1 MLIEQI
7 IHQVWVGSKK
17 IPPNLLK
24 ASKSWKKYNPDYKHL
39 IHQDKDCIDLISK
52 HYPQYLDIYEG
63 LLLPVQKADLFRYI
77 AVYHYGGIYADMDTS
92 AVKPLSDLIRVED
105 QCIVGRDDDKKIKGR
120 KKIEYLQW
128 FFAAKKKHPIFKE
141 VLNVIAERYQEKP
154 CTVDLVS
161 KDNYTYWLT
170 GPLAFT
176 MGIIRFLRK
185 KDIVNTI
192 TLRDKCYFGNY
203 EVYYNKKCLDKAV
216 LLHHYDGSWKKGW
229 KNKDKKWYI
238 PKNTIKNSN
247 KDNKDNNKTKTPN
260 NIEPFTNND
269 NTIDEPSNNIR
280 VLSTLFINIIS
291 LLIIIL
297 FISLLVKRYL

>member
-7 IHQVWVGSKK
+7 IHQVWVGTKK
-17 IPPNLLK
+17 IPTNLLK

-39 IHQDKDCIDLISK
+39 IHQNKDCVDLISK

-77 AVYHYGGIYADMDTS
+77 AVYHYGGIYTDMDTS
-92 AVKPLSDLIRVED
+92 AVKPLSDLISVED
-105 QCIVGRDDDKKIKGR
+105 TCIIGRDDDKKIKGR

-128 FFAAKKKHPIFKE
+128 FFAARKKHPIFKE
-141 VLNVIAERYQEKP
+141 ILNVIAERYQEKP
-154 CTVDLVS
+154 CTIDLVG

-185 KDIVNTI
+185 KDTINTLTI
-192 TLRDKCYFGNY
+192 KDKCYFGNY
-203 EVYYNKKCLDKAV
+203 EVYYNKKCLEKAV
-216 LLHHYDGSWKKGW
+216 LLHHYDGSWKNGW
-229 KNKDKKWYI
+229 ENKDKKWYI

-247 KDNKDNNKTKTPN
+247 KDNNKTKTPN
-260 NIEPFTNND
+260 NIEHFTNNV
-269 NTIDEPSNNIR
+269 NKINFRSNNNNR
-280 VLSTLFINIIS
+280 VLSTLFVNIIS
-291 LLIIIL
+291 VSIIIL
-297 FISLLVKRYL
+297 CILMLVKKYL